1 MRVFKGFSGPSDIA
15 LVQASTSVGEQW
27 PNKGIFPSN
36 TEYQTWE
43 LDNCNPQPMNHN
55 MAHIE
60 LSAW

>member
-36 TEYQTWE
+36 TEYQT
-43 LDNCNPQPMNHN
+43 
-55 MAHIE
+55 
-60 LSAW
+60 